1 MRLVTLSTLL
11 VVAIA
16 AAAAAPFA
24 KPYFAKTKPGTW
36 AQYRQTDAEGQT
48 IEYVYS
54 RLADQGGNAWIEIAM
69 EITAGK
75 FKGTKSVSSYLVSTE
90 VPIEQDALG
99 YARRLRRAAGQ
110 SNDVRATEYEAT
122 VVAAIVKGSIDYASV
137 LKPKG
142 SDSMA
147 GRACDI
153 YTYTWSHTVSKLE
166 EMGEFCLSE
175 SVPFGVVRQ
184 VSTQKDAAGKITKY
198 EMVLTATGGDAA
210 SRLTGFSWGAATA
223 AADARPASPASGAG
237 PATPSSSA
245 LPRFDGRGWS
255 VGHHA
260 KNARQSLTEYV
271 LPGQTVDNWQE
282 LVTSTVYFDP
292 RHSVPLARFVEQIQ
306 ASMSKDCPSLVWNV
320 IQQDNKTAIFE
331 WRDSGCGGFP
341 PQNEL
346 ARLAVGPEGV
356 YRLAYAI
363 KVKGPLSPEKRKEWL
378 AILGRVPLAE
388 TTTP

>member
-1 MRLVTLSTLL
+1 MGAVAPRWLLREDASSYEEEAGMRLVTLSTLL

-36 AQYRQTDAEGQT
+36 AQYRQTGADGQT

-54 RLADQGGNAWIEIAM
+54 RLSDQGGNAWIEIAM
-69 EITAGK
+69 EITAGT

-153 YTYTWSHTVSKLE
+153 YTYTWSHTVSKME

-237 PATPSSSA
+237 PATPSSSSST
-245 LPRFDGRGWS
+245 RGIFGSWRVS
-255 VGHHA
+255 QRPSPPYRCQA
-260 KNARQSLTEYV
+260 WRLRRASLAF
-271 LPGQTVDNWQE
+271 
-282 LVTSTVYFDP
+282 TSGSRTTMNSQFWAFDP
-292 RHSVPLARFVEQIQ
+292 LGAFSAS
-306 ASMSKDCPSLVWNV
+306 SMSRSTSASSTGSGLRRLTARCVVMASASGMEKSHVSLIETSSLRCERPS
-320 IQQDNKTAIFE
+320 
-331 WRDSGCGGFP
+331 
-341 PQNEL
+341 
-346 ARLAVGPEGV
+346 ARSRRRGA
-356 YRLAYAI
+356 A
-363 KVKGPLSPEKRKEWL
+363 
-378 AILGRVPLAE
+378 
-388 TTTP
+388 

>member
-69 EITAGK
+69 EITASK

-175 SVPFGVVRQ
+175 SVPFGVARQ
-184 VSTQKDAAGKITKY
+184 VSTQKDAARQDY
-198 EMVLTATGGDAA
+198 EVRDGVD
-210 SRLTGFSWGAATA
+210 R
-223 AADARPASPASGAG
+223 
-237 PATPSSSA
+237 
-245 LPRFDGRGWS
+245 DGRRRG
-255 VGHHA
+255 
-260 KNARQSLTEYV
+260 
-271 LPGQTVDNWQE
+271 
-282 LVTSTVYFDP
+282 
-292 RHSVPLARFVEQIQ
+292 
-306 ASMSKDCPSLVWNV
+306 
-320 IQQDNKTAIFE
+320 
-331 WRDSGCGGFP
+331 
-341 PQNEL
+341 
-346 ARLAVGPEGV
+346 
-356 YRLAYAI
+356 
-363 KVKGPLSPEKRKEWL
+363 
-378 AILGRVPLAE
+378 
-388 TTTP
+388 